1 MRNLIFALFL
11 IATFASPTFGQRDAP
26 VWDSYL
32 PRVVTYNQ
40 RTNLDF
46 ELTWHKGGGPSK
58 QLSHAQMY
66 VLLYL
71 EKDEPQ
77 ILELAKEEKHTNKK
91 NKEEDLILAVLEKKK
106 LAIVLAVELA
116 DADKSDATSKLKKKL
131 RGGSNFDFE
140 FSFDYSEILTKHKEL
155 GNFNEANVDSSPSL
169 GQTYNDKVKL
179 MLFIPVN
186 DCPLATLVPEEL
198 RKSHDFAHLMDLDTS
213 IQYFKPLSQSFQLRQ
228 LKDGDVVAYI
238 D

>member
-1 MRNLIFALFL
+1 MRSLIFTLFL
-11 IATFASPTFGQRDAP
+11 IATLASTTFAQQDAP

-32 PRVVTYNQ
+32 PRAVTYNQ
-40 RTNLDF
+40 KTKLDF
-46 ELTWHKGGGPSK
+46 ELTWHKGGGPGK
-58 QLSHAQMY
+58 QNSHAQMY

-71 EKDEPQ
+71 EKDESK

-91 NKEEDLILAVLEKKK
+91 NKKEDLILAVLEKKK
-106 LAIVLAVELA
+106 LAKVLAVELA
-116 DADKSDATSKLKKKL
+116 DADTSDATSKLKKKL
-131 RGGSNFDFE
+131 RGGPNFDFE
-140 FSFDYSEILTKHKEL
+140 FSFEYSEILTKHKEL
-155 GNFNEANVDSSPSL
+155 GNFNKANVDSSPSL
-169 GQTYNDKVKL
+169 GQTYSDKVKL
-179 MLFIPVN
+179 MVFVPVN

-198 RKSHDFAHLMDLDTS
+198 RKSHDFAQFMDNETS